1 MNEIASASKQLIS
14 QRLTPMDVPA
24 MRRDL
29 DKPENIAWLVRNLGI
44 NNSAHENYTQTMTL
58 LVSLNGM
65 LARPKAELPYNIG
78 RNNHDQ

>member
-1 MNEIASASKQLIS
+1 MSEIASASKQVITQL
-14 QRLTPMDVPA
+14 LTPMDVPA